1 MCPLGVHRSSI
12 VASNRNA
19 RFDLVVRA
27 TSFGAEPWPND
38 PGRRHDPRSLVCV
51 SPSAGA
57 SLRPTVQQLRARDVS
72 GCGLAH
78 YPRCM
83 GTLTNESASL
93 LGAIAAHRVGVEEVL
108 RRYQAANPR
117 LFGSVA
123 RGEATADSDI
133 DLLVDLLPDGGNELL
148 RVSGIAEELSQL
160 LGTRVDVVTTSLLRR
175 EVSASA
181 MADAVAV

>member
-1 MCPLGVHRSSI
+1 MLTHRPE
-12 VASNRNA
+12 
-19 RFDLVVRA
+19 
-27 TSFGAEPWPND
+27 G
-38 PGRRHDPRSLVCV
+38 
-51 SPSAGA
+51 
-57 SLRPTVQQLRARDVS
+57 ARDSSLGAATTVAPHRLAAAVRPECSSFERRGVS
-72 GCGLAH
+72 GRGLAH

-83 GTLTNESASL
+83 GTLTSESASL
-93 LGAIAAHRVGVEEVL
+93 LGAIAAHRVGFEEIL

-133 DLLVDLLPDGGNELL
+133 DLLVDLLPGGGNELL

-160 LGTRVDVVTTSLLRR
+160 LDTRVDVVTASLLRR